1 MDPSANGTGPRAQAP
16 LGRRERL
23 YIAEG
28 VAKNDRE
35 IADCGMRKKNPRGE
49 HTAEPVGIPFAQGL
63 TDVNAPFCAAAA
75 RRNRP
80 PAGSLCAWKR
90 ILWKL
95 ATESA
100 LLVRVNPVRSRT
112 FRPPGFVTLFRWAM
126 WHDSPSRYSRFGAHG
141 AGLRLVGSQLDGV
154 DVPIGWR

>member
-1 MDPSANGTGPRAQAP
+1 MARAQSFSAA
-16 LGRRERL
+16 GRRVRL

-100 LLVRVNPVRSRT
+100 LLVRVVHRAN
-112 FRPPGFVTLFRWAM
+112 
-126 WHDSPSRYSRFGAHG
+126 AHFWPALG
-141 AGLRLVGSQLDGV
+141 PLMVARLSES
-154 DVPIGWR
+154 WN